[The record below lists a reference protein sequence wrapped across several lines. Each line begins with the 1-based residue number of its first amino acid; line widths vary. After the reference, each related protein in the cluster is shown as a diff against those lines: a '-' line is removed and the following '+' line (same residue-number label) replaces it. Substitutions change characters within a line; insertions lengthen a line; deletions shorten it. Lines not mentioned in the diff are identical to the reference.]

1 VLDGSAAT
9 AAGVS
14 PTRLSLG
21 PHLIVLGVTRRSAA
35 MLPRMRQKTASV
47 CALANGADVVIAY
60 AWQSDQ
66 AKESELV
73 ELVIVPAGLL
83 R

>member
-1 VLDGSAAT
+1 
-9 AAGVS
+9 
-14 PTRLSLG
+14 
-21 PHLIVLGVTRRSAA
+21 
-35 MLPRMRQKTASV
+35 MRQKTASV

-60 AWQSDQ
+60 AWQPDQ